1 MRKITLLFAICLFQ
15 FAFAQAPQKFAYQ
28 GVARNA
34 AGNPIVNQLI
44 SIRASVIDGSPTGT
58 IQYSETHNVNTNA
71 MGLFNVE
78 IGGGSILSGSFPS
91 ITWGGGTKYMKV
103 EFDPTGGN
111 SYTLVGTTQILSV
124 PYALYAASS
133 GSSSSNLPA
142 GTNGQTLRHDGSNWV
157 ANSNLTNTGSQVGI
171 GTTPNSS
178 AVLDVAS
185 TTGGFLAPR
194 LTTVQRNAI
203 VSPAS
208 GLMIYNLDCK
218 NFQYY
223 DGTQWIN
230 FNIHPDNVIGTL
242 GSIVGSTSACAGT
255 SLSYSVVPIS
265 GVTNYAWTVPV
276 GSTIT
281 SGQGTNVIN
290 VNIGATSG
298 NICVMG
304 SNACNPTPSNT
315 SCKAI
320 TVGSILADPI
330 ANSATSITDSTASL
344 SWNVIAGATYALQV
358 STNSGFSSFINL
370 GYNGN
375 YFSYT
380 SPYIVR
386 GLSCNTTYYYRVR
399 AKNSCDTSNYS
410 NTVSFTTP
418 VASSV
423 VANSAYSI
431 TTTGFQANWVGAYT
445 NTLSYQL
452 DVSTSP
458 SFSTFVTGYN
468 NLTVNYTM
476 NYKAV
481 SGLTSGTTYYYRV
494 RRVTSCGTS
503 ANSNVM
509 TVTTN

>member
-1 MRKITLLFAICLFQ
+1 MRKITLLFANCLFQ
-15 FAFAQAPQKFAYQ
+15 LAFAQAPQKFAYQ
-28 GVARNA
+28 GAARNA
-34 AGNPIVNQLI
+34 SGNPIVNQLI

-78 IGGGSILSGSFPS
+78 IGGGSILSGSFPA

-103 EFDPTGGN
+103 EFDPTGGS

-133 GSSSSNLPA
+133 GNSSSLPT
-142 GTNGQTLRHDGSNWV
+142 GTTGQTLRHDGSNWV
-157 ANSNLTNTGSQVGI
+157 ANSNLTNNGSQVGI
-171 GTTPNSS
+171 GTSPNSS

-203 VSPAS
+203 VAPAS
-208 GLMIYNLDCK
+208 GLMIYNIACG

-230 FNIHPDNVIGTL
+230 FNIHPNNVIGTL
-242 GSIVGSTSACAGT
+242 GSVVGSSNVCAGSNLT
-255 SLSYSVVPIS
+255 YSVVPIS

-281 SGQGTNVIN
+281 TGQGTNVIN

-344 SWNVIAGATYALQV
+344 SWNVVGGATYALQV
-358 STNSGFSSFINL
+358 STNSGFSSFVN
-370 GYNGN
+370 GANGN
-375 YFSYT
+375 WFSYT

-431 TTTGFQANWVGAYT
+431 TTTGFLANWVGADI
-445 NTLSYQL
+445 NTLSYRL
-452 DVSTSP
+452 DVSLNP
-458 SFSTFVTGYN
+458 SFSSFVVGYN
-468 NLTVNYTM
+468 NLTVNFSLQSV
-476 NYKAV
+476 N
-481 SGLTSGTTYYYRV
+481 GLTTGTTYYYRV

-503 ANSNVM
+503 ANSNVV